1 MVALPVVTGA
11 VDTTQLAAPFA
22 GIDPYLVVG
31 AVGTLTAAAL
41 TLRSGA
47 TMDDDTVESHADK
60 RRSLTDMLRH
70 GARETAFV
78 TFWVAGA
85 YLLTT
90 WVIEIGGVDL
100 VAVVSAAGIVGV
112 LVGAGIGLVPGCAVQ
127 VVLTGLYAT
136 GVVPLATLAANALS
150 QDGDALFPLIV
161 MDRRAAVVAT
171 VITTVPGVVVGTA
184 MIMAA

>member
-1 MVALPVVTGA
+1 MAAGRIDQRRRDGLQPDQHGDVAVPVADVVEAGRHPGD
-11 VDTTQLAAPFA
+11 VD
-22 GIDPYLVVG
+22 V
-31 AVGTLTAAAL
+31 
-41 TLRSGA
+41 
-47 TMDDDTVESHADK
+47 
-60 RRSLTDMLRH
+60 
-70 GARETAFV
+70 
-78 TFWVAGA
+78 
-85 YLLTT
+85 
-90 WVIEIGGVDL
+90 

-171 VITTVPGVVVGTA
+171 VITTVPGVVVGSA